1 MGTTGSDSIVVDTA
15 HNALH
20 RLLPLPL
27 AVQPGDGVLTLTAH
41 TRVGIGA
48 GIGGFD
54 HTINHLI
61 GDVQKA
67 TGLHLARAAIATD
80 GDITLQLDGDITEH
94 GEEGYELIIG
104 AQGAQLRAGH
114 PHGLWNGTRTLV
126 QLFAHVP
133 GDAALPAVRIVDR
146 PRYVWR
152 GAMLDVARHFFS
164 VDQVLR
170 FIELIARFKINR
182 LHLHLTDDQGW
193 RLAID
198 GWPTLTNIGGSTAT
212 GHGSGG
218 WFSRADY
225 SEIVAHAARHFITIV
240 PEVDMPGHTNAA
252 LASVPA
258 LNLSGTSPPLYTAMA
273 HDLASVGFSSLHL
286 AAPATR
292 HFITDVISQLAAD
305 TPGKYVHIGGDEAN
319 ATDATEYNDFIELL
333 QREVHSHGKQLVGWE
348 EIANA
353 ALLPGAIV
361 QHWLRS
367 DVVRRAPG
375 SARFVMSPAAH
386 TYLDM
391 KHTPSCQ
398 AGRRWAGFIDVDTA
412 YGWDPATLIDGIG
425 DDRIEGVE
433 APLWTEKV
441 ATFDDVQHLCF
452 PRLACLSEVGW
463 TAQRHRDWNGF
474 RPRLA
479 VHAHRLEQIGVPIYR
494 SALLE

>member
-1 MGTTGSDSIVVDTA
+1 MAGSRSDAIVVDVA
-15 HNALH
+15 DNALH

-27 AVQPGDGVLTLTAH
+27 IIEPHGGSLTLTPQS
-41 TRVGIGA
+41 RIVIGT

-54 HTINHLI
+54 HTVNHLI

-67 TGLHLARAAIATD
+67 TGLHLARAAVATP
-80 GDITLQLDGDITEH
+80 GDITLRLDGDLAEH
-94 GEEGYELIIG
+94 GEEGYELLIG
-104 AQGAQLRAGH
+104 TDGATLRAGH

-126 QLFAHVP
+126 QLFAHLP
-133 GDAALPAVRIVDR
+133 GDATLPAIRIVDC
-146 PRYVWR
+146 PRYAWR
-152 GAMLDVARHFFS
+152 GAMLDVARHFFG

-193 RLAID
+193 RIAID

-225 SEIVAHAARHFITIV
+225 TEIVAHAARHFVTVV

-258 LNLSGTSPPLYTAMA
+258 LNLTGTSPALYTDMPR
-273 HDLASVGFSSLHL
+273 DLASVGFSSMHL
-286 AAPATR
+286 AASATR
-292 HFITDVISQLAAD
+292 HFITDVIAQLAAD
-305 TPGKYVHIGGDEAN
+305 TPGKYLHIGGDEAN
-319 ATDATEYNDFIELL
+319 ATDAAEYREFIELL
-333 QREVHSHGKQLVGWE
+333 QREIHSHGKQLVGWE
-348 EIANA
+348 EVANA

-361 QHWLRS
+361 QHWLHG

-375 SARFVMSPAAH
+375 TARFVMSPSAH

-391 KHTPSCQ
+391 KHSPGCQ
-398 AGRRWAGFIDVDTA
+398 VGRRWAGFIDMDAA
-412 YGWDPATLIDGIG
+412 YRWDPATLIEGID

-433 APLWTEKV
+433 APLWTERV
-441 ATFDDVQHLCF
+441 ATFDDLQYLCF
-452 PRLACLSEVGW
+452 PRLACLGEVGW
-463 TAQRHRDWNGF
+463 TAQHLRSWDAF

-494 SALLE
+494 SALLD